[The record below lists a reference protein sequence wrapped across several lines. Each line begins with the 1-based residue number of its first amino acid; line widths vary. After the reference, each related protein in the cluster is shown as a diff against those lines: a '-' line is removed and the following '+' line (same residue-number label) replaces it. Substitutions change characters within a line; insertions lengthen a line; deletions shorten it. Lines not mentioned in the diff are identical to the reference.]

1 MTKADVF
8 VQILHEVTGKSKEEV
23 RTLLDEATAATG
35 RAGFDEELTDEE
47 AEQWLADLRKEKAG
61 IMNWL
66 LRGAQ
71 DAGRNEGTA

>member
-23 RTLLDEATAATG
+23 RILLDEATAQTG
-35 RAGFDEELTDEE
+35 RAGFDEELTDAE
-47 AEQWLADLRKEKAG
+47 AEQWLEDLRKEKDG

-71 DAGRNEGTA
+71 EVERNAGTA

>member
-23 RTLLDEATAATG
+23 RTMLDEATEATG
-35 RAGFDEELTDEE
+35 RAGFDDEIDEAE
-47 AEQWLADLRKEKAG
+47 AEQLLADLREEKEG

-66 LRGAQ
+66 LQGAQ
-71 DAGRNEGTA
+71 AVKRNSGTA